1 MGYNMISNTF
11 ILIFKYNH
19 WDTTILAQYKDLA
32 RVFLTPLFFAK
43 NFKLHICQL
52 LDSKSSYQK
61 KKKNLHPMT
70 YLSLSLSLVEMNLIR
85 QCWIWWGKK
94 MILTYILCIYTFIFN
109 KFEYGYY
116 KYIFIW
122 IFILFYFILNLVKC
136 YSINDN

>member
-1 MGYNMISNTF
+1 MSSNTF

-61 KKKNLHPMT
+61 KKKTSTQCPT
-70 YLSLSLSLVEMNLIR
+70 SLSLSLSCGDE
-85 QCWIWWGKK
+85 
-94 MILTYILCIYTFIFN
+94 F
-109 KFEYGYY
+109 
-116 KYIFIW
+116 
-122 IFILFYFILNLVKC
+122 
-136 YSINDN
+136 D

>member
-1 MGYNMISNTF
+1 MSSNTF

-61 KKKNLHPMT
+61 KKEKKKTKKKPPPNDLP
-70 YLSLSLSLVEMNLIR
+70 LSLSLSLSCGDE
-85 QCWIWWGKK
+85 
-94 MILTYILCIYTFIFN
+94 F
-109 KFEYGYY
+109 
-116 KYIFIW
+116 
-122 IFILFYFILNLVKC
+122 
-136 YSINDN
+136 D

>member
-1 MGYNMISNTF
+1 MSSNTF

-70 YLSLSLSLVEMNLIR
+70 YLSLSLSLLWR
-85 QCWIWWGKK
+85 
-94 MILTYILCIYTFIFN
+94 
-109 KFEYGYY
+109 
-116 KYIFIW
+116 
-122 IFILFYFILNLVKC
+122 
-136 YSINDN
+136 

>member
-1 MGYNMISNTF
+1 MSSNTF

-61 KKKNLHPMT
+61 KKKPPPTDLP
-70 YLSLSLSLVEMNLIR
+70 LSLSLSLVEMNLIR
-85 QCWIWWGKK
+85 QC
-94 MILTYILCIYTFIFN
+94 
-109 KFEYGYY
+109 
-116 KYIFIW
+116 
-122 IFILFYFILNLVKC
+122 
-136 YSINDN
+136 